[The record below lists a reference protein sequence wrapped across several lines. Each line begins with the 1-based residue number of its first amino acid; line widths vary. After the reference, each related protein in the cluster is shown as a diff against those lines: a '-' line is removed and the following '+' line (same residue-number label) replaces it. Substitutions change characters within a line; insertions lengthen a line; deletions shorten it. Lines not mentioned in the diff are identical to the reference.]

1 MRSRFGGPI
10 SLALAVTVLAGLY
23 FAYNHLF
30 HQAPL
35 PEGLIQAN
43 GRIEGDHI
51 TVSSKFSGRIQ
62 SLPVHEGDVVKSG
75 QVLIVL
81 DDTQAR
87 IRATQAEK
95 AVATLRARV
104 EALQMDLEVMRK
116 EVPLAIDAA
125 KAEVAHGTAIAAK
138 AEATEQQARRDALRQ
153 QQLVSQGAASRQ
165 REEQAELA
173 LTAAHDDLSASRT
186 AVTRAQKQLAQV
198 ELGWERINVK
208 EGELKAV
215 RAQLEQSEANLAE
228 AESILSDLVIKAPSD
243 GVILTHI
250 ADVGEMAVPGTPL
263 LDLVDLDHLYLKV
276 YVPEVEIGKLRLGL
290 PARIRTDCFP
300 DRDIPAAV
308 RMISARAEF
317 TPKEVQTHDERT
329 KLVYAVKLYLDENPD
344 HSLTP
349 GMPADAIIRWK
360 EDVEWAAP
368 RW

>member
-1 MRSRFGGPI
+1 VRSRFGGPI
-10 SLALAVTVLAGLY
+10 SLALAVPLFACLY
-23 FAYNHLF
+23 FVYNHLF
-30 HQAPL
+30 YQAPL

-51 TVSSKFSGRIQ
+51 IVSSKFSGRIH
-62 SLPVHEGDVVKSG
+62 SLRVQEGDAVKSG
-75 QVLIVL
+75 QILVEL
-81 DDTQAR
+81 DDTQVR

-104 EALQMDLEVMRK
+104 EALQMELEVMRK
-116 EVPLAIDAA
+116 EVPLAIDSAE
-125 KAEVAHGTAIAAK
+125 AEVAHTTAMAAK

-153 QQLVSQGAASRQ
+153 QQLASQGAASRQ
-165 REEQAELA
+165 REEQAGLA
-173 LTAAHDDLSASRT
+173 LEAAHHDMSASRT

-198 ELGWERINVK
+198 KLGWERINVR

-215 RAQLEQSEANLAE
+215 LAQLEQSEAALAE
-228 AESILSDLVIKAPSD
+228 AQSILSDLVIKAPAD
-243 GVILTHI
+243 GVIHTHM
-250 ADVGEMAVPGTPL
+250 ADVGEMAAPGTPL
-263 LDLVDLDHLYLKV
+263 LDLVDLDRLYLKV
-276 YVPEVEIGKLRLGL
+276 YVPEIQIGKLRVGL

-300 DRDIPAAV
+300 DRDIAATL

-349 GMPADAIIRWK
+349 GMPADAVIRWK
-360 EDVEWAAP
+360 EDVEWAFQ

>member
-1 MRSRFGGPI
+1 MQSRFRGPI
-10 SLALAVTVLAGLY
+10 SLVLAVPILACLY
-23 FAYNHLF
+23 FAYNRLF

-62 SLPVHEGDVVKSG
+62 SLPVKEGDVVKSG
-75 QVLIVL
+75 QILIVL
-81 DDTQAR
+81 DDTQVR

-95 AVATLRARV
+95 AVATLRAKV
-104 EALQMDLEVMRK
+104 EALQMELEVMRQ

-125 KAEVAHGTAIAAK
+125 EAEVAHSTAMAAK

-165 REEQAELA
+165 RQEQAELA
-173 LTAAHDDLSASRT
+173 LTAAHNDLSASLT
-186 AVTRAQKQLAQV
+186 AVTRAKKQLAQV
-198 ELGWERINVK
+198 KLGWERINVK

-215 RAQLEQSEANLAE
+215 RAQLEQAEAALAE
-228 AESILSDLVIKAPSD
+228 AESILADLTIKAPSD
-243 GVILTHI
+243 GVILTHM
-250 ADVGEMAVPGTPL
+250 ADVGEMAAPGTPL
-263 LDLVDLDHLYLKV
+263 LDLVDQDRLYLKV
-276 YVPEVEIGKLRLGL
+276 FVPEVQIGKLRVGL

-300 DRDIPAAV
+300 DRDIPATV

-317 TPKEVQTHDERT
+317 TPKEVQTPDERT

-344 HSLTP
+344 HFLTP
-349 GMPADAIIRWK
+349 GMPADAVIRWK
-360 EDVEWAAP
+360 EDVQWAAP